1 VKYPQTS
8 RTASVN
14 DSLISETCRKNYME
28 TPRERSILGTKHIKS
43 VSALKLPP
51 HSLDTTV
58 FKLGRVSNK
67 HLSASARGLPKK
79 KKDLEP
85 FVLLEDPSKERNS
98 LYDSMTESIKQQL
111 KDPHLLASGG
121 IVASKNLNKLQTAS
135 REAKFLLEKCFRRR
149 SRGS

>member
-1 VKYPQTS
+1 M
-8 RTASVN
+8 N